1 MLAGHALHLR
11 TPGFT
16 YSACVT
22 FTKHREKI
30 QEFKEIG
37 DLNYIYKNELDKGCF
52 AHDAAYS
59 DSKNLAKRTILD
71 TILKNKIKII
81 TYKIAVNVKYDGYQR
96 WLASMVYRY
105 FDKKTG
111 LGEIETSKA
120 GASVN
125 EELVQE
131 LDKPVIKKI
140 KRKKLYARKIIFW

>member
-1 MLAGHALHLR
+1 MSELYLR

-52 AHDAAYS
+52 THDVAYS

-81 TYKIAVNVKYDGYQR
+81 TYKIAVNVKYVGYQR
-96 WLASMVYRY
+96 
-105 FDKKTG
+105 
-111 LGEIETSKA
+111 
-120 GASVN
+120 
-125 EELVQE
+125 
-131 LDKPVIKKI
+131 
-140 KRKKLYARKIIFW
+140 

>member
-1 MLAGHALHLR
+1 M
-11 TPGFT
+11 
-16 YSACVT
+16 
-22 FTKHREKI
+22 
-30 QEFKEIG
+30 
-37 DLNYIYKNELDKGCF
+37 NYIYKNELDKGCF

>member
-1 MLAGHALHLR
+1 
-11 TPGFT
+11 
-16 YSACVT
+16 
-22 FTKHREKI
+22 
-30 QEFKEIG
+30 
-37 DLNYIYKNELDKGCF
+37 
-52 AHDAAYS
+52 
-59 DSKNLAKRTILD
+59 
-71 TILKNKIKII
+71 
-81 TYKIAVNVKYDGYQR
+81 
-96 WLASMVYRY
+96 MVYRY